1 MGNSTYQAK
10 AQLFDKGGKR
20 LLETNGIDC
29 TLGDAASF
37 AIDKLLARTHPLAT
51 FARIV
56 VEVERQP

>member
-1 MGNSTYQAK
+1 MGSMYQAK
-10 AQLFDKGGKR
+10 AQLFDKGGKQ
-20 LLETNGIDC
+20 LNETKGADC

-37 AIDKLLARTHPLAT
+37 AIDKLLARSDPLAT